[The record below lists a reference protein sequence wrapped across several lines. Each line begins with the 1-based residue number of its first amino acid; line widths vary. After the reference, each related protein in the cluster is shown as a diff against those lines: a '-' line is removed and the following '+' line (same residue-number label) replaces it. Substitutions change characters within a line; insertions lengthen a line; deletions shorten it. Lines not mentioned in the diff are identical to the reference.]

1 MNNNSCKYYT
11 ERTLGWMLNNKTI
24 VILSLLSFSLFVS
37 TLAIA
42 GQRNRLSTEL
52 QDLKNSLTT
61 LAPGQQTPAPE
72 PATTTTL
79 ATPTDPPAAPENT
92 DPPAGGGAGGD
103 SKSNDDIPA
112 DSRGHMAELS
122 ASTS

>member
-52 QDLKNSLTT
+52 EDLKNSLTT
-61 LAPGQQTPAPE
+61 LAPTEAPTAE
-72 PATTTTL
+72 PVVTTTTV
-79 ATPTDPPAAPENT
+79 APTVAPTVPPPADEEKEV
-92 DPPAGGGAGGD
+92 
-103 SKSNDDIPA
+103 KSSDDDILA
-112 DSRGHMAELS
+112 RFVRSYGRA
-122 ASTS
+122 

>member
-11 ERTLGWMLNNKTI
+11 ERTLGWILNNKTI

-61 LAPGQQTPAPE
+61 LAPGQETSAPE

-79 ATPTDPPAAPENT
+79 ATPTDPTTGPENT
-92 DPPAGGGAGGD
+92 DPPAGGGGAAD
-103 SKSNDDIPA
+103 ESKSNDDIPA
-112 DSRGHMAELS
+112 RFKRSYGRA
-122 ASTS
+122 